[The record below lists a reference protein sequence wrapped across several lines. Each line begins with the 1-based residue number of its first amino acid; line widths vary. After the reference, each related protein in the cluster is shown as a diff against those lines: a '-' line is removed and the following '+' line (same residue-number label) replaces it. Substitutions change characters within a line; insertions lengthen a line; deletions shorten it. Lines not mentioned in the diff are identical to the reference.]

1 MIPEST
7 LSRWRDFSEQYHFNT
22 LSQFIM
28 TAVEYFIRS
37 L

>member
-7 LSRWRDFSEQYHFNT
+7 MLRWRDISEQYHFNT

-28 TAVEYFIRS
+28 TAVEYFINS